1 MATPHLPDILPE
13 RLKPQPDLP
22 PRRPPAPTLPPTPD
36 IAPIALPQEP
46 LAISHLA
53 WPGAKLVEDDHPDRI
68 QDETLVDRIKWT
80 TLARVVLLTAVLV
93 FAVTLDLGLGLRP
106 PAPVPEASLYRLTTA
121 FFLLSFL
128 TLLATQILQRGPHL
142 RWLAYGSVAIDVQL
156 AMVLVAAT
164 DGLQSVFLF
173 AFPLAVLN
181 SALLLR
187 RAGAMSAATLAAIAL
202 ATMTVA
208 HLGWLHLPLLPMR
221 VVVTNTGPVPLDVAM
236 QLAVQIAAVYAT
248 AFLSTHLVRELD
260 LSRQKAL
267 HQRVELARLRLRYA
281 DVVSSLPDGLLTVG
295 VGGVVTGVN
304 PAGAQILGQDVERLL
319 GQPLSAVLSE
329 LSTLE
334 PTPSGVWGEMEIAHD
349 PVTSRTQELHR
360 DRPGAPLQILACRVA
375 ALHESVDSRQP
386 VGRLIVFR
394 DVTEV
399 RQQEEQHRDRER
411 LATVGTMA
419 MAVAHEIRN
428 PLASISGAV
437 QMLESS
443 PDLAPTDK
451 SLMAIVQRETQHLSD
466 WIGEFLDFA
475 KPRALQVAPI
485 DLRNL
490 VAETLD
496 AIDHDPRILAGGV
509 DLQRDASLRTR
520 SPHGNRAFLL
530 MGDAALLR
538 QTVWNLV
545 INAAQAVMAC
555 DVRVVRVTLQEDGVL
570 LQLVVDDS
578 GPGLSADDV
587 AHVFEPFYTTKGE
600 GTGLGLATVKR
611 HVMAHRGEVHA
622 GDSPL
627 GGARFTILL
636 PRRASGD
643 TVFSWTRQFAAAHVD
658 VPDPSTA
665 KNTEQ

>member
-13 RLKPQPDLP
+13 RLRP
-22 PRRPPAPTLPPTPD
+22 PSEPAQRRPPAPILSPIEPSPALESPPD
-36 IAPIALPQEP
+36 DA
-46 LAISHLA
+46 LA
-53 WPGAKLVEDDHPDRI
+53 WASSLFPDDDRPERI
-68 QDETLVDRIKWT
+68 HDETLVDRIKWT

-106 PAPVPEASLYRLTTA
+106 PAPMAEAALYRLTTA

-128 TLLATQILQRGPHL
+128 ALLATQILQHGPYL
-142 RWLAYGSVAIDVQL
+142 RWLANASVAIDVAM

-187 RAGAMSAATLAAIAL
+187 RAGALAAATLATAAL
-202 ATMTVA
+202 AVMTVG

-221 VVVTNTGPVPLDVAM
+221 LATTSEGGVSLDLVVQV
-236 QLAVQIAAVYAT
+236 AVQVAAVYAT

-267 HQRVELARLRLRYA
+267 QQRVELARLRLRYA

-295 VGGVVTGVN
+295 VGGVITGVN
-304 PAGAQILGQDVERLL
+304 PAGAQILGQEVARLL

-329 LSTLE
+329 LSALE
-334 PTPSGVWGEMEIAHD
+334 PAASGVWGELEIARD
-349 PVTSRTQELHR
+349 MTLSKTRELHR
-360 DRPGAPLQILACRVA
+360 DRPGGPMQILACRVA

-386 VGRLIVFR
+386 VGRLVVFR
-394 DVTEV
+394 DVTDA

-428 PLASISGAV
+428 PLASISGAI

-443 PDLAPTDK
+443 PDLATTDK
-451 SLMAIVQRETQHLSD
+451 SLMEIVQRETQHLSN

-475 KPRALQVAPI
+475 RPRALQVAPV

-496 AIDHDPRILAGGV
+496 AIDHDPRVLAGNV
-509 DLQRDASLRTR
+509 ELRRDASLQIRPAQAAR
-520 SPHGNRAFLL
+520 EFLM

-538 QTVWNLV
+538 QSVWNLV
-545 INAAQAVMAC
+545 INAAQAVMAS
-555 DVRVVRVTLQEDGVL
+555 DVRVVRVTLEEQGIL
-570 LQLVVDDS
+570 LKLVVDDS
-578 GPGLSADDV
+578 GPGLTADDV
-587 AHVFEPFYTTKGE
+587 AHIFEPFYTTKGE

-611 HVMAHRGEVHA
+611 HVTAHRGEVEA

-643 TVFSWTRQFAAAHVD
+643 TVLSWTRQLPVAGGEL
-658 VPDPSTA
+658 PDKSVA
-665 KNTEQ
+665 KDGEA

>member
-13 RLKPQPDLP
+13 RLKPTAEPTPRWSAAPLLSPDAQPDP
-22 PRRPPAPTLPPTPD
+22 EPTP
-36 IAPIALPQEP
+36 LPRAHPARMSSIFMDEDHVDR
-46 LAISHLA
+46 LA
-53 WPGAKLVEDDHPDRI
+53 
-68 QDETLVDRIKWT
+68 DETLVDRIKWT

-106 PAPVPEASLYRLTTA
+106 PAPMAESALYRLTTA

-128 TLLATQILQRGPHL
+128 SLLATQILQRGPYL
-142 RWLAYGSVAIDVQL
+142 RWLANGSVAIDVAM

-187 RAGAMSAATLAAIAL
+187 RAGALAAATLATLAL
-202 ATMTVA
+202 TVMTVA
-208 HLGWLHLPLLPMR
+208 HLGWLKLPLLPMR
-221 VVVTNTGPVPLDVAM
+221 LVVRDPGELPLDVLV
-236 QLAVQIAAVYAT
+236 QLGVQVAAVYAT
-248 AFLSTHLVRELD
+248 SFLSTHLVRELD
-260 LSRQKAL
+260 QSRLKATQ
-267 HQRVELARLRLRYA
+267 QRVELTRLRLRYA

-304 PAGAQILGQDVERLL
+304 PAAADILGEDVARLL
-319 GQPLSAVLSE
+319 GQPLSMVLPE
-329 LSTLE
+329 LSSLD
-334 PTPSGVWGEMEIAHD
+334 PTASGQWGEMEIARD
-349 PVTSRTQELHR
+349 RALSRTRELHR
-360 DRPGAPLQILACRVA
+360 DRPGAPQQILACRVT
-375 ALHESVDSRQP
+375 ALHESIDSRLP
-386 VGRLIVFR
+386 VGRLVVFR
-394 DVTEV
+394 DVTES

-428 PLASISGAV
+428 PLASISGAI

-451 SLMAIVQRETQHLSD
+451 SLMEIVQRETRHLSD

-496 AIDHDPRILAGGV
+496 AILHDPRVLAGGV
-509 DLQRDASLRTR
+509 ELQRGETLQLRTR
-520 SPHGNRAFLL
+520 GGREFLL

-545 INAAQAVMAC
+545 INAAQAVMAS
-555 DVRVVRVTLQEDGVL
+555 DERIIRVTLEEQGPML
-570 LQLVVDDS
+570 KLVVDDS
-578 GPGLSADDV
+578 GPGLGADDF
-587 AHVFEPFYTTKGE
+587 AHIFEPFYTTKGE

-611 HVMAHRGEVHA
+611 HVTAHRGAIEA

-627 GGARFTILL
+627 GGARFTVLL
-636 PRRASGD
+636 PRRGSGD
-643 TVFSWTRQFAAAHVD
+643 TVLSWTRQFPAQQA
-658 VPDPSTA
+658 DPGASA
-665 KNTEQ
+665 NQKPEA